1 MLDSLF
7 SLLGLGIALAA
18 IFGIW
23 GLYVIYKVMVD
34 DTSLGVSDIPEV
46 DTINQEGWDLVYTDE
61 DSDYGMLAQVYE
73 SKLAE
78 KYRVILSSTTDGGS
92 VQWDEE
98 MDSYSEAVD
107 WARDW
112 LSSYNEDAS

>member
-1 MLDSLF
+1 MDILL
-7 SLLGLGIALAA
+7 SLLGLGIVLAA
-18 IFGIW
+18 IFVIW
-23 GLYVIYKVMVD
+23 GLYVVYKVMVD

-98 MDSYSEAVD
+98 MASYSEAVD

>member
-7 SLLGLGIALAA
+7 SLLGLGIALAS

-46 DTINQEGWDLVYTDE
+46 DTIKREGWELVYTDE
-61 DSDYGMLAQVYE
+61 DNDYGMLAQVYE
-73 SKLAE
+73 SKLAA
-78 KYRVILSSTTDGGS
+78 KYRVILSSTTDGGN